1 MEELL
6 KEIKE
11 HYIEQPNVKR
21 GKFYIE
27 ALTLEKIIKDWL
39 TNNKRLQLEVMPKIA
54 DLDKLPLWTEIYIQP
69 LDINKKEET
78 KVYWLKHP
86 QIKPKTFYDKNI
98 TNLINEFLEFWK
110 NR

>member
-54 DLDKLPLWTEIYIQP
+54 EI
-69 LDINKKEET
+69 
-78 KVYWLKHP
+78 
-86 QIKPKTFYDKNI
+86 IK
-98 TNLINEFLEFWK
+98 LINERIEYYDYDIDCEYVVSIEKDEAFKTGALEALEDLKERLSNFTA
-110 NR
+110 